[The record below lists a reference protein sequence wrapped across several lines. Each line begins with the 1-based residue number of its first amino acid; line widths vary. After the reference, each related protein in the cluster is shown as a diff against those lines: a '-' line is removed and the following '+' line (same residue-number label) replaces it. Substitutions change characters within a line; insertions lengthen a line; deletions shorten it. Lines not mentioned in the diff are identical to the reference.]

1 MCRESSQVS
10 WIRHRDLHILSV
22 GAVTYTSDDR
32 FQVVPDQTTGD
43 WAMRLMYA
51 RPRDSGQYDCQVSA
65 TPAYGRTFHLEVVE
79 PQAEV
84 LRAPEMHVGV
94 GSLINLTCVVP
105 YSPETPEYLHWYHKE
120 RMVRED
126 GQRVWMRTTL
136 GHKSI
141 SQLVVKDARPSDSGL
156 YTCSPAHSREHSITV
171 HVLTAGEYPAAMQG
185 GSSVTC
191 APHWRLLRLMAAPL
205 LTLLIASH
213 KPYFYM

>member
-1 MCRESSQVS
+1 MAVS

-65 TPAYGRTFHLEVVE
+65 TPAYGRTFHLEVVVVNYKPAARMFRSNLALAFVSE

-171 HVLTAGEYPAAMQG
+171 HVLTGQN
-185 GSSVTC
+185 
-191 APHWRLLRLMAAPL
+191 
-205 LTLLIASH
+205 ASQKTH
-213 KPYFYM
+213 V